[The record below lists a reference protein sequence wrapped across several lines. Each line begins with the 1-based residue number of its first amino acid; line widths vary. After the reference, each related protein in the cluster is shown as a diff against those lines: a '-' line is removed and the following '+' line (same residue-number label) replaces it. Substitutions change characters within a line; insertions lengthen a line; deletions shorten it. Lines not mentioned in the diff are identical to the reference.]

1 MSERSDDNRQHQVRQ
16 MLLWIASRCS
26 VTLRIYFLWRK
37 LVKSLRVKA
46 WNLIK
51 ESSSLSS
58 SCSTLFNLYTFLLS
72 SWKSSKITRTPY
84 LWRKLIMRITMSVP
98 PNADRMVPI
107 VPESSSRIFSAC
119 RITFL
124 SPSSPQH
131 ITFSYCDPN
140 TFILQ
145 WFPENLTFLMPVFF
159 WSPNFLEEWSWNQ
172 DGLSRIFSE
181 RLPLISVSHICSNL
195 LGRLSACKPQGIFG
209 RKALLNLQLCLRWNL
224 CC

>member
-51 ESSSLSS
+51 ESSSSSSS

-72 SWKSSKITRTPY
+72 SWKSSRITRTPY
-84 LWRKLIMRITMSVP
+84 LWRKLITRITMSVP
-98 PNADRMVPI
+98 PNAERMVPI

-119 RITFL
+119 RILFL
-124 SPSSPQH
+124 SPSSPQY

-145 WFPENLTFLMPVFF
+145 WFPENLTFLNNVASIFLVSQFF
-159 WSPNFLEEWSWNQ
+159 RRVILKSGWTLENFLRTIAIN
-172 DGLSRIFSE
+172 FSFSY
-181 RLPLISVSHICSNL
+181 L
-195 LGRLSACKPQGIFG
+195 
-209 RKALLNLQLCLRWNL
+209 
-224 CC
+224 